1 MKSMSPRSLALLSRT
16 AAALLGGYALTCAS
30 VIFLGAVLP
39 LPKSQAILAAS
50 LTSFAVYTA
59 VIVWVFA
66 TPNVSKGLISVL
78 DLDTWKLIKEIPTE
92 GPGFFMR
99 SQANSPYAWTDVF
112 FGPNNDA
119 VHLIDKQTLE
129 VAHTLR
135 PMPGKNAAHVEF
147 TNDGRYAL
155 LSVWDTDGALI
166 VYDANTL
173 EEVKRIPMN
182 KPSGKYNV
190 GNKIEFAEGTS
201 H

>member
-1 MKSMSPRSLALLSRT
+1 MGAARNARNGQVVDMRVGRKIADMDLTGLPHLGSGITFEFEGRTVLASPNLKEAVV
-16 AAALLGGYALTCAS
+16 S
-30 VIFLGAVLP
+30 VIDM
-39 LPKSQAILAAS
+39 
-50 LTSFAVYTA
+50 TSWQT
-59 VIVWVFA
+59 
-66 TPNVSKGLISVL
+66 
-78 DLDTWKLIKEIPTE
+78 IKRIETL

-99 SQANSPYAWTDVF
+99 SHENTPYAWTDVF

-119 VHLIDKQTLE
+119 VHLIDKQTLK

-155 LSVWDTDGALI
+155 LSVWDTDGALL

-182 KPSGKYNV
+182 KTSGKYNV